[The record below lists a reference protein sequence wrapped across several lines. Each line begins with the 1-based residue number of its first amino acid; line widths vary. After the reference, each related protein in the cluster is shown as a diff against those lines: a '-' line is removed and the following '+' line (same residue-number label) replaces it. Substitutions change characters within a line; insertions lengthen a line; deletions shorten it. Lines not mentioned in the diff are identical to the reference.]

1 MTKTFTIKKG
11 QKPTEEQL
19 REVEE
24 AKKMPIVFD
33 EDCEELSD
41 AMIKAFQCA
50 VGKRN
55 RKKMN
60 A

>member
-1 MTKTFTIKKG
+1 MTKTITIKKG

-24 AKKMPIVFD
+24 AKKVPIVFD

-41 AMIKAFQCA
+41 AMIKAFRCA
-50 VGKRN
+50 ISKRN
-55 RKKMN
+55 RNKRN

>member
-24 AKKMPIVFD
+24 AKNVPIVFD

-41 AMIKAFQCA
+41 AMIKAFRCA

-55 RKKMN
+55 RNKLN

>member
-19 REVEE
+19 KEVEE

-41 AMIKAFQCA
+41 AMIKAFRCA

-55 RKKMN
+55 RNKMN

>member
-1 MTKTFTIKKG
+1 MTKTFTINKG

-19 REVEE
+19 KEVEE
-24 AKKMPIVFD
+24 AKKEPIVFD

-50 VGKRN
+50 VGRRN
-55 RKKMN
+55 RRKLD

>member
-1 MTKTFTIKKG
+1 MTKTFTIKRG
-11 QKPTEEQL
+11 QKPTAEQL

-24 AKKMPIVFD
+24 AKKEPIVFD

-41 AMIKAFQCA
+41 AMIKAFRCA
-50 VGKRN
+50 VGKKNRN
-55 RKKMN
+55 KMN

>member
-1 MTKTFTIKKG
+1 MTKTFTINKG

-19 REVEE
+19 KEVEE
-24 AKKMPIVFD
+24 AKKEPIVFD

-41 AMIKAFQCA
+41 AMIKAVQCA
-50 VGKRN
+50 VGRRN
-55 RKKMN
+55 RRKLD